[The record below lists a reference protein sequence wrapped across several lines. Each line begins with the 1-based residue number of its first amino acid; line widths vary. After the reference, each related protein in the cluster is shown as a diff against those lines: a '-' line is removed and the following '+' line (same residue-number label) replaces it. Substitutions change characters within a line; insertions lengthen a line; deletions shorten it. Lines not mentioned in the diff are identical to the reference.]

1 MKSTNKAK
9 TKKSSFKLSGLQATV
24 LIVIAA
30 FIFVI
35 ISNNIGKSNNNEEGS
50 NKNIITLTDA
60 NFQSTINSG
69 VTMVDFWAKWCG
81 PCKIQSPIVEKI
93 AEEMGDKV
101 KIAKMDTDKNPN
113 IPENYQIT
121 SIPTIMI
128 FKDVNLVETFV
139 GVQQK
144 DILINAIKK
153 HLN

>member
-9 TKKSSFKLSGLQATV
+9 VKKSSLKLSGLQATV

-30 FIFVI
+30 FIVVI
-35 ISNNIGKSNNNEEGS
+35 ISNNIGKSNNSEEGN

-69 VTMVDFWAKWCG
+69 VTLVDFWAKWCG

-113 IPENYQIT
+113 IPESYQIT

-128 FKDVNLVETFV
+128 FKDGNLVETFV

-144 DILINAIKK
+144 DLLINAIKK